1 MKGFAA
7 VVALMV
13 FLAASAAFA
22 QDAKPGMDGDMPHPG
37 KHGMMGI
44 IKMAEV
50 LKLTPEQKKEVA
62 LALKDNREQA
72 KPLRMAMKKAFEG
85 LHEVMDKTPG
95 DEAAVR
101 AAVKEVAKAGEEMAV
116 NRGKLKAKIDAIL
129 TPEQKTKRD
138 EMKAKRMAEFKAH
151 FKEHMEKH
159 KKAMDEWIEKN
170 SK

>member
-1 MKGFAA
+1 MKGFIAA
-7 VVALMV
+7 VSMMV
-13 FLAASAAFA
+13 LLASSVVYA
-22 QDAKPGMDGDMPHPG
+22 QEKKPEAEGV
-37 KHGMMGI
+37 KSCHGMHHGMGI
-44 IKMAEV
+44 IKMAEE
-50 LKLTPEQKKEVA
+50 LKLTPEQKKLVA
-62 LALKDNREQA
+62 QALKDNREQV
-72 KPLRMAMKKAFEG
+72 KPLREAMKKAFEG

-101 AAVKEVAKAGEEMAV
+101 QAAKEVAKAGEELAV
-116 NRGKLKAKIDAIL
+116 NRGKLKAKIDSIL

-170 SK
+170 LK